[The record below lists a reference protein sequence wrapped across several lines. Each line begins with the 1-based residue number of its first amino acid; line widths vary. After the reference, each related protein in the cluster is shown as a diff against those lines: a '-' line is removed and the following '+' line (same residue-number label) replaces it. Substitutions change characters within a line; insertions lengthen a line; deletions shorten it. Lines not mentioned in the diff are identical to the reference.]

1 MNLSSRTIYDGTSC
15 EFALKASRA
24 QLVSAS
30 LSTEGRPPGINLAV
44 IPTYDVVP
52 RIQVQPAAL
61 KVLTPRR
68 VLEGFS
74 VVRDYEPQLDITW
87 EEAVECLDAEAKW
100 LDRAV
105 TCQDAEE
112 FDELLYSAVD
122 EEAGDDFDYLFR
134 GMDVGVAGLVFVL
147 SAAGY
152 ATCYSCRGHANIM
165 SERVP
170 QVRLATEPDRLELL
184 VGYAERVGCGLE
196 TDGDGLV
203 TAYAP
208 TVLGLHRLARLM
220 ADDKAVFEG
229 MEDPA
234 WLAKA
239 LEVQDRQE
247 AVGSEG
253 AGDGS

>member
-1 MNLSSRTIYDGTSC
+1 LSKNDWLTPVGSV
-15 EFALKASRA
+15 SRA
-24 QLVSAS
+24 ARTSAP
-30 LSTEGRPPGINLAV
+30 LSTGGRSPGINLTV
-44 IPTYDVVP
+44 IPTYDVAP

-68 VLEGFS
+68 VIEGFS
-74 VVRDYEPQLDITW
+74 VVRDYEPQVDATW

-152 ATCYSCRGHANIM
+152 ATCYSCRGHASIM
-165 SERVP
+165 SDRLP

-184 VGYAERVGCGLE
+184 VGYAERAGCGLE